1 MKRFTRCAGFTLVEL
16 LVVIAIIGILAGL
29 LFPLVTRA
37 QKSAKKAKASTEV
50 RAIATA
56 IEAYYN
62 EYGKL
67 PIPDDVQGVYDSGND
82 VVSRGTYHTTD
93 LDSSDSDLGSRE
105 VIKILTANDTD
116 ASGNSTLD
124 ASHYGEVMNPK
135 GMVFL
140 EAQTAGNTENTRNGV
155 FLDPWGQQ
163 YRIAFDSDY
172 NDKMEFFS
180 GGKAADEVVTKSVI
194 AYSLGPDQ
202 KVVPAG
208 VTLPNREYKD
218 FIASHF

>member
-67 PIPDDVQGVYDSGND
+67 PIPDAVQGESEPLYFTADEGLSPD
-82 VVSRGTYHTTD
+82 ASKA
-93 LDSSDSDLGSRE
+93 
-105 VIKILTANDTD
+105 VIRILTAND
-116 ASGNSTLD
+116 STN
-124 ASHYGEVMNPK
+124 NPRE
-135 GMVFL
+135 MVFL
-140 EAQTAGNTENTRNGV
+140 DAQKNSTDGSFV
-155 FLDPWGQQ
+155 DPWGKQ
-163 YRIAFDSDY
+163 YEMKFDADY
-172 NDKMEFFS
+172 SGKLEFYS
-180 GGKAADEVVTKSVI
+180 GGSAANSENITKSVVVV
-194 AYSLGPDQ
+194 SFGPDADAVMAAL
-202 KVVPAG
+202 KNDNSIR
-208 VTLPNREYKD
+208 LPNKKYKD
-218 FIASHF
+218 VIASHF